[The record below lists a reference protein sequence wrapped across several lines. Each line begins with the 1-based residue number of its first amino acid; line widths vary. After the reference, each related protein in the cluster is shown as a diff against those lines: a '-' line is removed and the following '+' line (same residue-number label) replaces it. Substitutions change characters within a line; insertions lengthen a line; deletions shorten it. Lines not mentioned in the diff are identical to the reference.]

1 MQLFFLLCSTG
12 IFWCRGKCPQ
22 FCPRCRS
29 AFPHQRSIGT
39 CQKLGWMCCIPF
51 KTAKKNAKALLHSF
65 CLHARRDWKAVEC
78 VLAVLLRMK
87 FFKSFPGSLAPSYFK
102 ESRRINRRGFVAAF
116 HNHDF
121 SGTASQVIPQG
132 RRQHTNAFG
141 RKVGFELATEASSSM
156 SLRTRPGI
164 PTRYLRMESYPLH
177 HRAISLCSE
186 KEFQTWY
193 LCVAP
198 SGPKNVAAI
207 HERKFIQISDIK
219 HQRTNTAEI

>member
-116 HNHDF
+116 TTTTF
-121 SGTASQVIPQG
+121 
-132 RRQHTNAFG
+132 REQHPRSYHKGAVSIQTHSAG
-141 RKVGFELATEASSSM
+141 RKGSNWRPKHPVLCLCQLGQAS
-156 SLRTRPGI
+156 LPD
-164 PTRYLRMESYPLH
+164 
-177 HRAISLCSE
+177 ISGWSHFLY
-186 KEFQTWY
+186 TI
-193 LCVAP
+193 
-198 SGPKNVAAI
+198 G
-207 HERKFIQISDIK
+207 R
-219 HQRTNTAEI
+219 